1 MESIMAKGS
10 SGMKGVGGK
19 RSGGFTGKSK
29 VISTGTLKP
38 VRGGSNHMFG
48 QQTVKAAKPR

>member
-1 MESIMAKGS
+1 MAKGN
-10 SGMKGVGGK
+10 SGMKGIGGK

-38 VRGGSNHMFG
+38 VRGGSQHMFG
-48 QQTVKAAKPR
+48 QQSVKAAKPR